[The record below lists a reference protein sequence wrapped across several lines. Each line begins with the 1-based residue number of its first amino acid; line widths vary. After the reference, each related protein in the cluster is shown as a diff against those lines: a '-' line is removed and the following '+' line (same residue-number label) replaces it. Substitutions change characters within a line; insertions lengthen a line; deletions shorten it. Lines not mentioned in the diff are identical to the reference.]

1 MAFEGYL
8 VNNNAVQV
16 VASKN
21 ALKNVVQDI
30 LHRDGKGCTDDYSD
44 QVNAATIRVVRET
57 LPGGKARKYGASVN
71 GGNFNNEAPKESN
84 SVEYD
89 IDVLFTYDGV
99 VDVATI
105 AEDLVPINILEA
117 KTAGI
122 GKELARCVNAT
133 TVAEQIKEVVN
144 AKVAGKA
151 TNTVALAATPDYIG
165 TLIWANGTL
174 DNGDQDIGAD
184 YFPRDFRQTFMT
196 SAYRTALTQK
206 GQVIIGGS
214 NYAQEM
220 LARGVLDPNKVEVE
234 KDLSVFGEVDGVPCT
249 VITKAIMDLACE
261 YLGLAAGKLDIIQ
274 AWTCYGGATLRAL
287 AFYHGI
293 KSIPSP
299 NGQGI
304 RLQPLYRW
312 GVKTISQK
320 SVAMILKNGKTEA
333 DISATALELI
343 PDGSRN

>member
-1 MAFEGYL
+1 MAFIPYS
-8 VNNNAVQV
+8 VNSNVVNALASKKALQNAVQE
-16 VASKN
+16 
-21 ALKNVVQDI
+21 I

-44 QVNAATIRVVRET
+44 NVNAATIRVVRET
-57 LPGGKARKYGASVN
+57 LPGIKARKYGAGTN
-71 GGNFNNEAPKESN
+71 GGNFNNNDEKETN

-99 VDVATI
+99 VDVAKV
-105 AEDLVPINILEA
+105 AQDLVPINVLEA

-122 GKELARCVNAT
+122 GKELARCINAT
-133 TVAEQIKEVVN
+133 TVAEQILEVVN
-144 AKVAGKA
+144 AKVGGKT

-165 TLIWANGTL
+165 SLIGANGKL
-174 DNGDQDIGAD
+174 DNGDMDIGAD

-196 SAYRTALTQK
+196 SDYRVALTQK
-206 GQVIIGGS
+206 GQIIIGGS

-220 LARGVLDPNKVEVE
+220 LARGVLDPNLVEVE

-249 VITKAIMDLACE
+249 VITKAIMDLACA
-261 YLGLAAGKLDIIQ
+261 YLGLAEGKLDIVK

-287 AFYHGI
+287 ALYNGI
-293 KSIPSP
+293 LSIPSP
-299 NGQGI
+299 NGQGV

-320 SVAMILKNGKTEA
+320 SVAMILANGKTEA

-343 PDGSRN
+343 PDGSR